1 MAVAFHDDV
10 TQHLC
15 RLQSFARRL
24 AGSRSF
30 ADDLVQETVL
40 RALIHADQFE
50 PGTNLL
56 AWLMTIL
63 RNTYFTEKRRA
74 RRVTDLD
81 PEAAAALPALAGQQE
96 WVTQMHDVARRF
108 EHLPE
113 SQREALL
120 LVGAQGFSYDDAAQI
135 AGCAVGTMKSRV
147 SRGREQLQS
156 LVEGG
161 DAGSWRPVPGPRC
174 RPRLEGEV

>member
-1 MAVAFHDDV
+1 MTEAFHDDV

-15 RLQSFARRL
+15 RLQRFARRL
-24 AGSRSF
+24 AGSPSF

-63 RNTYFTEKRRA
+63 RNAYFSEKRRE
-74 RRVTDLD
+74 RRLTDLD
-81 PEAAAALPALAGQQE
+81 PAMAAALPAVGGQQE
-96 WVTQMHDVARRF
+96 WHAQWRDVAERF
-108 EHLPE
+108 EQLPDV
-113 SQREALL
+113 QREAIL
-120 LVGAQGFSYDDAAQI
+120 LVGAQGFSYHHAAEI

-147 SRGREQLQS
+147 SRARQQLQS
-156 LVEGG
+156 LIDG
-161 DAGSWRPVPGPRC
+161 DEAQAWESASPR
-174 RPRLEGEV
+174 VSSHAAAN